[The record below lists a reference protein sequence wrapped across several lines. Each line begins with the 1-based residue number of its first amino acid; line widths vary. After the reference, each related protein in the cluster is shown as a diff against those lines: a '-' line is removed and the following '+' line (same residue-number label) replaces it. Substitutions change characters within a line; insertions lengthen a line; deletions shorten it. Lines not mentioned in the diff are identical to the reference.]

1 MLPATYDSQVCSVA
15 RALEVVGER
24 WTMLIIRDV
33 FLGVR
38 RFEDLQREL
47 GIARNTLAARLDK
60 LTRDG
65 ILERRRYNEH
75 PPRDEFRLT
84 QQGLDLWPAIV
95 ALMQWGD
102 EYRPSPG
109 GLPTVLE
116 HRGCGGA
123 VSSHRICER
132 CGAELE
138 PRDISA
144 HAGPGAPPGH
154 PLLARSAQS

>member
-1 MLPATYDSQVCSVA
+1 MLPATYDTQVCSVA

-38 RFEDLQREL
+38 RFEDLQRGL

-65 ILERRRYNEH
+65 ILERRRYSEH
-75 PPRDEFRLT
+75 PPRDEYRLT
-84 QQGLDLWPAIV
+84 QQGRDLWPAVV

-102 EYRPSPG
+102 RYRPSPG
-109 GLPTVLE
+109 GPPTVLE
-116 HRGCGGA
+116 HRGCGGS
-123 VSSHRICER
+123 VNTHRTCER

-138 PRDISA
+138 VGDIEA

-154 PLLARSAQS
+154 PLLRRAA

>member
-1 MLPATYDSQVCSVA
+1 MLPATYDTQVCSIA

-24 WTMLIIRDV
+24 WSLLIIRDV

-47 GIARNTLAARLDK
+47 GIARNVLSARLEK
-60 LTRDG
+60 LTADG
-65 ILERRRYNEH
+65 ILERRRYNER

-84 QQGLDLWPAIV
+84 EKGLDLWPSIV

-102 EYRPSPG
+102 RYAPSPG
-109 GLPTVLE
+109 GPPTVLE

-123 VSSHRICER
+123 VSAHRTCER

-138 PRDISA
+138 VRDIAA
-144 HAGPGAPPGH
+144 HAGPGAPANH
-154 PLLARSAQS
+154 PLLARAGAP